1 MQSIIDIISLIAP
14 TPTQVFRMLWSLN
27 YTDVKEVQKKT
38 KVSWF
43 TEKNHNI
50 QKPHLEQK
58 EIFSEMTYE
67 EPKSSGFNMK
77 VID

>member
-38 KVSWF
+38 QSVLIYR
-43 TEKNHNI
+43 KNHDI